1 MPLGCDKELIIK
13 KYCCLRRCVLL
24 ILMMLA
30 LVPMMGVAQER
41 HDTVEWYDRVHELEG
56 ITVDKKRGTYS
67 RKDNPAVELMKKVI
81 GHKRM
86 TDPTQKPFCKYDT
99 YQKLTLALNDVTPE
113 QLTEGALSKIPGI
126 LDHIEPCFQN
136 NKLIM
141 PVTVSE
147 TVRRSLFSRNPNR
160 SQVVT
165 IGERSEGIDQ
175 LFQTGDQMVKTLR
188 DFFSDVNLYDDNIRL
203 LRQNF
208 LSPIAKGAI
217 SFYRFHIVDTV
228 RVGND
233 RCIHLAFGP
242 DNSRDMGFS
251 GELYV
256 RDDST
261 YQLRRCILTIPKQSI
276 VNHVDNMKIWQDFS
290 VLPTGETVLATDDM
304 MIELS
309 LADVFAKSVILRTTR
324 HSGYSFDHIPN
335 AYFSSRLKQNEE
347 RRAAGRSEEF
357 WNNFRRVG
365 LTYSE
370 QRMGQ
375 LVDNIW
381 QSSPTFRAIGT
392 GVKLLVDDYVETGK
406 PSKFDI
412 GPLTSTV
419 SVNSVDGLR
428 LRIGGRTTK
437 AFSRHV
443 LLEGY
448 YAHGFRSKGNYWSA
462 TLGSHGFSLSASRD
476 IRYPSDP
483 LMPTDKDNMFLAWK
497 WGDDSKMMAYS
508 RQQLQY
514 EHTLPSGLKLA
525 AAVKRETYE
534 GRGSLTFDKIRTTEL
549 RFTLAYKGFTLSHAT
564 GIDGLFD
571 GEWRYNTTEARWK
584 RKTSLRT
591 WGTLDSDIRG
601 GVQWD
606 KMPPPLQFMPAANIS
621 YIAQPLTFALIDNME
636 MMSDRYASAI
646 LDWDLNGR
654 LFNLIPLV
662 NRLKL
667 REYLSLR
674 MLWGHWTDGYGISPA
689 SDNPYLEAAVG
700 IHNILSF
707 LHVEYVRRL
716 THADMSSANIQGVRI
731 RAQFKF

>member
-1 MPLGCDKELIIK
+1 M
-13 KYCCLRRCVLL
+13 RRYVLL
-24 ILMMLA
+24 ISVMLVLFP
-30 LVPMMGVAQER
+30 LVGMAQQ
-41 HDTVEWYDRVHELEG
+41 DSVQWYDRVHELDG
-56 ITVDKKRGTYS
+56 ITVDKRRGSYS
-67 RKDNPAVELMKKVI
+67 RKDNPAVELMKRVI

-86 TDPTQKPFCKYDT
+86 TDPTHRPYCMYDT

-147 TVRRSLFSRNPNR
+147 TVKRNLFSSNPKR
-160 SQVVT
+160 SQVVM

-175 LFQTGDQMVKTLR
+175 LFQTGDQLVKTLR
-188 DFFSDVNLYDDNIRL
+188 DFFGDVNLYEDDIRL

-208 LSPIAKGAI
+208 MSPIAKGAI

-228 RVGND
+228 RVGDD

-242 DNSRDMGFS
+242 DNSRDIGFS

-261 YQLRRCILTIPKQSI
+261 YQLRRCILTVPKQSI

-290 VLPTGETVLATDDM
+290 LLPTGETVLATDDM

-324 HSGYSFDHIPN
+324 HSGYSFGHIPN
-335 AYFSSRLKQNEE
+335 AYFSNRLKQNEE
-347 RRAAGRSEEF
+347 RRAVQRSEAF

-365 LTYSE
+365 LTHSE

-375 LVDNIW
+375 LVDNIL
-381 QSSPTFRAIGT
+381 QSSPAFRTIGT
-392 GVKLLVDDYVETGK
+392 GVKLLVDNYVETGK
-406 PSKFDI
+406 PSKFDF

-419 SVNSVDGLR
+419 SVNSIDGLR

-437 AFSRHV
+437 ALSRHV
-443 LLEGY
+443 AIEGY

-462 TLGSHGFSLSASRD
+462 TLRSHGFSLSASRD

-497 WGDDSKMMAYS
+497 WGDDSKMLAYS

-514 EHTLPSGLKLA
+514 EYAAPSGLTLA

-534 GRGSLTFDKIRTTEL
+534 GRGALQFDKIRTAEVRL
-549 RFTLAYKGFTLSHAT
+549 TLAYKGFTLSHAT
-564 GIDGLFD
+564 GIDGMFD
-571 GEWRYNTTEARWK
+571 GECRYNTTEASWK
-584 RKTSLRT
+584 RKTSLRA
-591 WGTLDSDIRG
+591 WGTLDSDIRA

-606 KMPPPLQFMPAANIS
+606 KMPWTLQFMPAANIS

-654 LFNLIPLV
+654 LLNRIPLV

-667 REYLSLR
+667 REYFSLR
-674 MLWGHWTDGYGISPA
+674 MLWGHWTDNGCTMPKSGK
-689 SDNPYLEAAVG
+689 PYFEAAVG

-731 RAQFKF
+731 RAEFKF

>member
-1 MPLGCDKELIIK
+1 M
-13 KYCCLRRCVLL
+13 RRYVLL
-24 ILMMLA
+24 ISVMLVLFP
-30 LVPMMGVAQER
+30 LVGMAQQ
-41 HDTVEWYDRVHELEG
+41 DSVQWYDRVHELDG
-56 ITVDKKRGTYS
+56 ITVDKRRGSYS
-67 RKDNPAVELMKKVI
+67 RKDNPAVELMKRVI

-86 TDPTQKPFCKYDT
+86 TDPTHRPYCMYDT

-147 TVRRSLFSRNPNR
+147 TVKRNLFSNNPKR
-160 SQVVT
+160 SQVVM

-175 LFQTGDQMVKTLR
+175 LFQTGDQLVKTLR
-188 DFFSDVNLYDDNIRL
+188 DFFGDVNLYEDDIRL

-208 LSPIAKGAI
+208 MSPIAKGAI

-228 RVGND
+228 RVGDD
-233 RCIHLAFGP
+233 RCVHLAFGP
-242 DNSRDMGFS
+242 DNSRDIGFS

-261 YQLRRCILTIPKQSI
+261 YQLRRCILTVPKQSI

-290 VLPTGETVLATDDM
+290 LLPTGETVLATDDM

-324 HSGYSFDHIPN
+324 HSGYSFGHIPN
-335 AYFSSRLKQNEE
+335 AYFSNRLKQNEE
-347 RRAAGRSEEF
+347 RRAVQRSEAF

-365 LTYSE
+365 LTHSE

-381 QSSPTFRAIGT
+381 QSSPAFRTIGT
-392 GVKLLVDDYVETGK
+392 GVKLLVDNYVETGK
-406 PSKFDI
+406 PSKFDF

-419 SVNSVDGLR
+419 SVNSIDGLR

-437 AFSRHV
+437 ALSRHV
-443 LLEGY
+443 AIEGY

-462 TLGSHGFSLSASRD
+462 TLRSHGFSLSASRD

-497 WGDDSKMMAYS
+497 WGDDSKMLAYS

-514 EHTLPSGLKLA
+514 EYAAPSGLTLA

-534 GRGSLTFDKIRTTEL
+534 GRGALQFDKIRTAEMRL
-549 RFTLAYKGFTLSHAT
+549 TLAYKGFTLSHAT
-564 GIDGLFD
+564 GIDGMFD
-571 GEWRYNTTEARWK
+571 GECRYNTTEASWK
-584 RKTSLRT
+584 RKTSLRA
-591 WGTLDSDIRG
+591 WGTLDSDIRA

-606 KMPPPLQFMPAANIS
+606 KMPWTLQFMPAANIS

-654 LFNLIPLV
+654 LLNRIPLV

-667 REYLSLR
+667 REYFSLR
-674 MLWGHWTDGYGISPA
+674 MLWGHWTDNGCTMPKSGK
-689 SDNPYLEAAVG
+689 PYFEAAVG

-731 RAQFKF
+731 RAEFKF

>member
-1 MPLGCDKELIIK
+1 MLVLFPLVG
-13 KYCCLRRCVLL
+13 
-24 ILMMLA
+24 M
-30 LVPMMGVAQER
+30 AQQ
-41 HDTVEWYDRVHELEG
+41 DSVQWYDRVHELDG
-56 ITVDKKRGTYS
+56 ITVDKRRGSYS
-67 RKDNPAVELMKKVI
+67 RKDNPAVELMKRVI

-86 TDPTQKPFCKYDT
+86 TDPTHRPYCMYDT

-147 TVRRSLFSRNPNR
+147 TVKRNLFSNNPKR
-160 SQVVT
+160 SQVVM

-175 LFQTGDQMVKTLR
+175 LFQTGDQLVKTLR
-188 DFFSDVNLYDDNIRL
+188 DFFGDVNLYEDDIRL

-208 LSPIAKGAI
+208 MSPIAKGAI

-228 RVGND
+228 RVGD
-233 RCIHLAFGP
+233 DQCIHLAFGP
-242 DNSRDMGFS
+242 DNSRDIGFS

-261 YQLRRCILTIPKQSI
+261 YQLRRCILTVPKQSI

-290 VLPTGETVLATDDM
+290 LLPTGETVLATDDM

-324 HSGYSFDHIPN
+324 HSGYSFGHIPN
-335 AYFSSRLKQNEE
+335 AYFSNRLKQNEE
-347 RRAAGRSEEF
+347 RRAVQRSEAF

-365 LTYSE
+365 LTHSE

-381 QSSPTFRAIGT
+381 QSSPAFRTIGT
-392 GVKLLVDDYVETGK
+392 GVKLLVDNYVETGK
-406 PSKFDI
+406 PSKFDF

-419 SVNSVDGLR
+419 SVNSIDGLR

-437 AFSRHV
+437 ALSRHV
-443 LLEGY
+443 AIEGY

-462 TLGSHGFSLSASRD
+462 TLRSHGFSLSASRD

-497 WGDDSKMMAYS
+497 WGDDSKMLAYS

-514 EHTLPSGLKLA
+514 EYAAPSGLTLA

-534 GRGSLTFDKIRTTEL
+534 ARGALQFDKIRTAEMRL
-549 RFTLAYKGFTLSHAT
+549 TLAYKGFTLSHAT
-564 GIDGLFD
+564 GIDGMFD
-571 GEWRYNTTEARWK
+571 GECRYNTTEASWK
-584 RKTSLRT
+584 RKTSLRA
-591 WGTLDSDIRG
+591 WGTLDSDIRA

-606 KMPPPLQFMPAANIS
+606 KMPWPLQFMPAANIS

-654 LFNLIPLV
+654 LLNRIPLV
-662 NRLKL
+662 NRMKL

-674 MLWGHWTDGYGISPA
+674 MLWGHWTDNGCTMPKSGK
-689 SDNPYLEAAVG
+689 PYFEAAVG

-731 RAQFKF
+731 RAEFKF

>member
-1 MPLGCDKELIIK
+1 M
-13 KYCCLRRCVLL
+13 RRYVLL
-24 ILMMLA
+24 ISVMLVLFP
-30 LVPMMGVAQER
+30 LVGMAQQ
-41 HDTVEWYDRVHELEG
+41 DSVQWYDRVHELDG
-56 ITVDKKRGTYS
+56 ITVDKRRGSYS
-67 RKDNPAVELMKKVI
+67 RKDNPAVELMKRVI

-86 TDPTQKPFCKYDT
+86 TDPTHRPYCMYDT

-147 TVRRSLFSRNPNR
+147 TVKRNLFSSNPKR
-160 SQVVT
+160 SQVVM

-175 LFQTGDQMVKTLR
+175 LFQTGDQLVKTLR
-188 DFFSDVNLYDDNIRL
+188 DFFGDVNLYEDDIRL

-208 LSPIAKGAI
+208 MSPIAKGAI

-228 RVGND
+228 RVGDD
-233 RCIHLAFGP
+233 RCVHLAFGP
-242 DNSRDMGFS
+242 DNSRDIGFS

-261 YQLRRCILTIPKQSI
+261 YQLRRCILTVPKQSI

-290 VLPTGETVLATDDM
+290 LLPTGETVLATDDM

-324 HSGYSFDHIPN
+324 HSGYSFGHIPN
-335 AYFSSRLKQNEE
+335 AYFSNRLKQNEE
-347 RRAAGRSEEF
+347 RRAVQRSEAF

-365 LTYSE
+365 LTHSE

-381 QSSPTFRAIGT
+381 QSSPAFRTIGT
-392 GVKLLVDDYVETGK
+392 GVKLLVDNYVETGK
-406 PSKFDI
+406 PSKFDF

-419 SVNSVDGLR
+419 SVNSIDGLR

-437 AFSRHV
+437 ALSRHV
-443 LLEGY
+443 AIEGY

-462 TLGSHGFSLSASRD
+462 TLRSHGFSLSASRD

-497 WGDDSKMMAYS
+497 WGDDSKMLAYS

-514 EHTLPSGLKLA
+514 EYAAPSGLTLA

-534 GRGSLTFDKIRTTEL
+534 GRGALQFDKIRTAEMRL
-549 RFTLAYKGFTLSHAT
+549 TLAYKGFTLSHAT
-564 GIDGLFD
+564 GIDGMFD
-571 GEWRYNTTEARWK
+571 GECRYNTTEASWK
-584 RKTSLRT
+584 RKTSLRA
-591 WGTLDSDIRG
+591 WGTLDSDIRA

-606 KMPPPLQFMPAANIS
+606 KMPWTLQFMPAANIS

-654 LFNLIPLV
+654 LLNRIPLV

-667 REYLSLR
+667 REYFSLR
-674 MLWGHWTDGYGISPA
+674 MLWGHWTDNGCTMPKSGK
-689 SDNPYLEAAVG
+689 PYFEAAVG

-731 RAQFKF
+731 RAEFKF

>member
-1 MPLGCDKELIIK
+1 M
-13 KYCCLRRCVLL
+13 RRYVLL
-24 ILMMLA
+24 ISVMLVLFP
-30 LVPMMGVAQER
+30 LVGMAQQ
-41 HDTVEWYDRVHELEG
+41 DSVQWYDRVHELDG
-56 ITVDKKRGTYS
+56 ITVDKRRGSYS
-67 RKDNPAVELMKKVI
+67 RKDNPAVELMKRVI

-86 TDPTQKPFCKYDT
+86 TDPTHRPYCMYDT

-147 TVRRSLFSRNPNR
+147 TVKRNLFSSNPKR
-160 SQVVT
+160 SQVVM

-175 LFQTGDQMVKTLR
+175 LFQTGDQLVKTLR
-188 DFFSDVNLYDDNIRL
+188 DFFGDVNLYEDDIRL

-208 LSPIAKGAI
+208 MSPIAKGAI

-228 RVGND
+228 RVGDD

-242 DNSRDMGFS
+242 DNSRDIGFS

-261 YQLRRCILTIPKQSI
+261 YQLRRCILTVPKQSI

-290 VLPTGETVLATDDM
+290 LLPTGETVLATDDM

-324 HSGYSFDHIPN
+324 HSGYSFGHIPN
-335 AYFSSRLKQNEE
+335 AYFSNRLKQNEE
-347 RRAAGRSEEF
+347 RRAVQRSEAF

-365 LTYSE
+365 LTHSE

-381 QSSPTFRAIGT
+381 QSSPAFRTIGT
-392 GVKLLVDDYVETGK
+392 GVKLLVDNYVETGK
-406 PSKFDI
+406 PSKFDF

-419 SVNSVDGLR
+419 SVNSIDGLR

-437 AFSRHV
+437 ALSRHV
-443 LLEGY
+443 AIEGY

-462 TLGSHGFSLSASRD
+462 TLRSHGFSLSASRD

-497 WGDDSKMMAYS
+497 WGNDSKMLAYS

-514 EHTLPSGLKLA
+514 EYAAPSGLTLA

-534 GRGSLTFDKIRTTEL
+534 GRGALQFDKIRTAEMRL
-549 RFTLAYKGFTLSHAT
+549 TLAYKGFTLSHAT
-564 GIDGLFD
+564 GIDGMFD
-571 GEWRYNTTEARWK
+571 GECRYNTTEASWK
-584 RKTSLRT
+584 RKTSLRA
-591 WGTLDSDIRG
+591 WGTLDSDIRA

-606 KMPPPLQFMPAANIS
+606 KMPWTLQFMPAANIS

-654 LFNLIPLV
+654 LLNRIPLV

-667 REYLSLR
+667 REYFSLR
-674 MLWGHWTDGYGISPA
+674 MLWGHWTDNGCTMPKSGK
-689 SDNPYLEAAVG
+689 PYFEAAVG

-731 RAQFKF
+731 RAEFKF

>member
-1 MPLGCDKELIIK
+1 M
-13 KYCCLRRCVLL
+13 RRYVLL
-24 ILMMLA
+24 ISVMLVLFP
-30 LVPMMGVAQER
+30 LVGMAQQ
-41 HDTVEWYDRVHELEG
+41 DSVQWYDRVHELDG
-56 ITVDKKRGTYS
+56 ITVDKRRGSYS
-67 RKDNPAVELMKKVI
+67 RKDNPAVELMKRVI

-86 TDPTQKPFCKYDT
+86 TDPTHRPYCMYDT

-147 TVRRSLFSRNPNR
+147 TVKRNLFSSNPKR
-160 SQVVT
+160 SQVVM

-175 LFQTGDQMVKTLR
+175 LFQTGDQLVKTLR
-188 DFFSDVNLYDDNIRL
+188 DFFGDVNLYEDDIRL

-208 LSPIAKGAI
+208 MSPIAKGAI

-228 RVGND
+228 RVGDD

-242 DNSRDMGFS
+242 DNSRDIGFS

-261 YQLRRCILTIPKQSI
+261 YQLRRCILTVPKQSI

-290 VLPTGETVLATDDM
+290 VLPTGESVLATDDM

-324 HSGYSFDHIPN
+324 HSGYSFGHIPN
-335 AYFSSRLKQNEE
+335 AYFSNRLKQNEE
-347 RRAAGRSEEF
+347 RRAVQRSEAF

-365 LTYSE
+365 LTHSE

-381 QSSPTFRAIGT
+381 QSSPAFRTIGT
-392 GVKLLVDDYVETGK
+392 GVKLLVDNYVETGK
-406 PSKFDI
+406 PSKFDF

-419 SVNSVDGLR
+419 SVNSIDGLR

-437 AFSRHV
+437 ALSRHV
-443 LLEGY
+443 AIEGY

-462 TLGSHGFSLSASRD
+462 TLRSHGFSLSASRD

-497 WGDDSKMMAYS
+497 WGDDSKMLAYS

-514 EHTLPSGLKLA
+514 EYAAPSGLTLA

-534 GRGSLTFDKIRTTEL
+534 GRGALQFDKIRTAEMRL
-549 RFTLAYKGFTLSHAT
+549 TLAYKGFTLSHAT
-564 GIDGLFD
+564 GIDGMFD
-571 GEWRYNTTEARWK
+571 GECRYNTTEASWK
-584 RKTSLRT
+584 RKTSLRA
-591 WGTLDSDIRG
+591 WGTLDSDIRA

-606 KMPPPLQFMPAANIS
+606 KMPWTLQFMPAANIS

-654 LFNLIPLV
+654 LLNRIPLV

-667 REYLSLR
+667 REYFSLR
-674 MLWGHWTDGYGISPA
+674 MLWGHWTDNGCTMPKSGK
-689 SDNPYLEAAVG
+689 PYFEAAVG

-731 RAQFKF
+731 RAEFKF

>member
-1 MPLGCDKELIIK
+1 
-13 KYCCLRRCVLL
+13 
-24 ILMMLA
+24 
-30 LVPMMGVAQER
+30 
-41 HDTVEWYDRVHELEG
+41 
-56 ITVDKKRGTYS
+56 
-67 RKDNPAVELMKKVI
+67 
-81 GHKRM
+81 
-86 TDPTQKPFCKYDT
+86 
-99 YQKLTLALNDVTPE
+99 
-113 QLTEGALSKIPGI
+113 
-126 LDHIEPCFQN
+126 
-136 NKLIM
+136 M

-147 TVRRSLFSRNPNR
+147 TVKRNLFSSNPKR
-160 SQVVT
+160 SQVVM

-175 LFQTGDQMVKTLR
+175 LFQTGDQLVKTLR
-188 DFFSDVNLYDDNIRL
+188 DFFSDVNLYEDDIRL

-208 LSPIAKGAI
+208 MSPIAKGAI

-228 RVGND
+228 RVGDD

-242 DNSRDMGFS
+242 DNSRDIGFS

-261 YQLRRCILTIPKQSI
+261 YQLRRCILTVPKQSI

-290 VLPTGETVLATDDM
+290 VLPTGESVLATDDM

-324 HSGYSFDHIPN
+324 HSGYSFGHIPN
-335 AYFSSRLKQNEE
+335 AYFSNRLKQNEE
-347 RRAAGRSEEF
+347 RRAVQRSEAF

-365 LTYSE
+365 LTHSE

-381 QSSPTFRAIGT
+381 QSSPAFRTIGT
-392 GVKLLVDDYVETGK
+392 GVKLLVDNYVETGK
-406 PSKFDI
+406 PSKFDF

-419 SVNSVDGLR
+419 SVNSIDGLR

-437 AFSRHV
+437 ALSRHV
-443 LLEGY
+443 AIEGY

-462 TLGSHGFSLSASRD
+462 TLRSHGFSLSASRD

-497 WGDDSKMMAYS
+497 WGDDSKMLAYS

-514 EHTLPSGLKLA
+514 EYAAPSGLTPA

-534 GRGSLTFDKIRTTEL
+534 GRGALQFDKIRTAEMRL
-549 RFTLAYKGFTLSHAT
+549 TLAYKGFTLSHAT
-564 GIDGLFD
+564 GIDGMFD
-571 GEWRYNTTEARWK
+571 GECRYNTTEASWK
-584 RKTSLRT
+584 RKTSLRA
-591 WGTLDSDIRG
+591 WGTLDSDIRA

-606 KMPPPLQFMPAANIS
+606 KMQWPLQFMPAANIS

-654 LFNLIPLV
+654 LLNRIPLV

-667 REYLSLR
+667 REYFSLR
-674 MLWGHWTDGYGISPA
+674 MLWGHWTDNGCTMPKSGK
-689 SDNPYLEAAVG
+689 PYFEAAVG

-731 RAQFKF
+731 RAEFKF

>member
-1 MPLGCDKELIIK
+1 M
-13 KYCCLRRCVLL
+13 RRYVLL
-24 ILMMLA
+24 ISVMLVLFP
-30 LVPMMGVAQER
+30 LVGMAQQ
-41 HDTVEWYDRVHELEG
+41 DSVQWYDRVHELDG
-56 ITVDKKRGTYS
+56 ITVDKRRGSYS
-67 RKDNPAVELMKKVI
+67 RKDNPAVELMKRVI

-86 TDPTQKPFCKYDT
+86 TDPTHRPYCMYDT

-147 TVRRSLFSRNPNR
+147 TVKRNLFSNNPKR
-160 SQVVT
+160 SQVVM

-175 LFQTGDQMVKTLR
+175 LFQTGDQLVKTLR
-188 DFFSDVNLYDDNIRL
+188 DFFGDVNLYEDDIRL

-208 LSPIAKGAI
+208 MSPIAKGAI

-228 RVGND
+228 RVGDD

-242 DNSRDMGFS
+242 DNSRDIGFS

-261 YQLRRCILTIPKQSI
+261 YQLRRCILTVPKQSI

-290 VLPTGETVLATDDM
+290 LLPTGETVLATDDM

-324 HSGYSFDHIPN
+324 HSGYSFSHIPN
-335 AYFSSRLKQNEE
+335 AYFSNRLKQNEE
-347 RRAAGRSEEF
+347 RRAVQRSEAF

-365 LTYSE
+365 LTHSE

-381 QSSPTFRAIGT
+381 QSSPAFRTIGT
-392 GVKLLVDDYVETGK
+392 GVKLLVDNYVETGK
-406 PSKFDI
+406 PSKFDF
-412 GPLTSTV
+412 GPLTSTI
-419 SVNSVDGLR
+419 SVNSIDGLR

-437 AFSRHV
+437 ALSRHV
-443 LLEGY
+443 AIEGY

-462 TLGSHGFSLSASRD
+462 TLRSHGFSLSASRD

-497 WGDDSKMMAYS
+497 WGDDSKMLAYS

-514 EHTLPSGLKLA
+514 EYAAPSGLTLA

-534 GRGSLTFDKIRTTEL
+534 GRGALQFDKIRTAEMRL
-549 RFTLAYKGFTLSHAT
+549 TLAYKGFTLSHAT
-564 GIDGLFD
+564 GIDGMFD
-571 GEWRYNTTEARWK
+571 GECRYNTTEASWK
-584 RKTSLRT
+584 RKTSLRA
-591 WGTLDSDIRG
+591 WGTLDSDIRA

-606 KMPPPLQFMPAANIS
+606 KMPWTLQFMPAANIS

-654 LFNLIPLV
+654 LLNRIPLV

-667 REYLSLR
+667 REYFSLR
-674 MLWGHWTDGYGISPA
+674 MLWGHWTDNGCTMPKSGK
-689 SDNPYLEAAVG
+689 PYFEAAVG

-731 RAQFKF
+731 RAEFKF

>member
-1 MPLGCDKELIIK
+1 M
-13 KYCCLRRCVLL
+13 RRYVLL
-24 ILMMLA
+24 ISVMLVLFP
-30 LVPMMGVAQER
+30 LVGMAQQ
-41 HDTVEWYDRVHELEG
+41 DSVQWYDRVHELDG
-56 ITVDKKRGTYS
+56 ITVDKRRGSYS
-67 RKDNPAVELMKKVI
+67 RKDNPAVELMKRVI

-86 TDPTQKPFCKYDT
+86 TDPTHRPYCMYDT

-147 TVRRSLFSRNPNR
+147 TVKRNLFSNNPKR
-160 SQVVT
+160 SQVVM

-175 LFQTGDQMVKTLR
+175 LFQTGDQLVKTLR
-188 DFFSDVNLYDDNIRL
+188 DFFGDVNLYEDDIRL

-208 LSPIAKGAI
+208 MSPIAKGAI

-228 RVGND
+228 RVGDD

-242 DNSRDMGFS
+242 DNSRDIGFS

-261 YQLRRCILTIPKQSI
+261 YQLRRCILTVPKQSI

-290 VLPTGETVLATDDM
+290 LLPTGETVLATDDM

-324 HSGYSFDHIPN
+324 HSGYSFGHIPN
-335 AYFSSRLKQNEE
+335 AYFSNRLKQNEE
-347 RRAAGRSEEF
+347 RRAVQRSEAF

-365 LTYSE
+365 LTHSE

-381 QSSPTFRAIGT
+381 QSSPAFRTIGT
-392 GVKLLVDDYVETGK
+392 GVKLLVDNYVETGK
-406 PSKFDI
+406 PSKFDF

-419 SVNSVDGLR
+419 SVNSIDGLR

-437 AFSRHV
+437 ALSRHV
-443 LLEGY
+443 AIEGY

-462 TLGSHGFSLSASRD
+462 TLRSHGFSLSASRD

-497 WGDDSKMMAYS
+497 WGDDSKMLAYS

-514 EHTLPSGLKLA
+514 EYAAPSGLTLA

-534 GRGSLTFDKIRTTEL
+534 GRGALQFDKIRTAEMRL
-549 RFTLAYKGFTLSHAT
+549 TLAYKGFTLSHAT
-564 GIDGLFD
+564 GIDGMFD
-571 GEWRYNTTEARWK
+571 GECRYNTTEASWK
-584 RKTSLRT
+584 RKTSLRA
-591 WGTLDSDIRG
+591 WGTLDSDIRA

-606 KMPPPLQFMPAANIS
+606 KMPWTLQFMPAANIS

-654 LFNLIPLV
+654 LLNRIPLV

-667 REYLSLR
+667 REYFSLR
-674 MLWGHWTDGYGISPA
+674 MLWGHWTDNGCTMPKSGK
-689 SDNPYLEAAVG
+689 PYFEAAVG

-731 RAQFKF
+731 RAEFKF

>member
-1 MPLGCDKELIIK
+1 M
-13 KYCCLRRCVLL
+13 RRYVLL
-24 ILMMLA
+24 ISVMLVLFP
-30 LVPMMGVAQER
+30 LVGMAKQDSVQ
-41 HDTVEWYDRVHELEG
+41 WYDRVHELDG
-56 ITVDKKRGTYS
+56 ITVDKRRGSYS
-67 RKDNPAVELMKKVI
+67 RKDNPAVELMKRVI

-86 TDPTQKPFCKYDT
+86 TDPTHRPYCMYDT

-147 TVRRSLFSRNPNR
+147 TVKRNLFSSNPKR
-160 SQVVT
+160 SQVVM

-175 LFQTGDQMVKTLR
+175 LFQTGDQLVKTLR
-188 DFFSDVNLYDDNIRL
+188 DFFSDVNLYEDDIRL

-208 LSPIAKGAI
+208 MSPIAKGAI

-228 RVGND
+228 RVGDD

-242 DNSRDMGFS
+242 DNSRDIGFS

-261 YQLRRCILTIPKQSI
+261 YQLRRCILTVPKQSI

-290 VLPTGETVLATDDM
+290 LLPTGETVLATDDM

-324 HSGYSFDHIPN
+324 HSGYSFGHIPN
-335 AYFSSRLKQNEE
+335 AYFSNRLKQNEE
-347 RRAAGRSEEF
+347 RRAVQRSEAF

-365 LTYSE
+365 LTHSE

-375 LVDNIW
+375 LVGNIW
-381 QSSPTFRAIGT
+381 QSSPAFRTIGT
-392 GVKLLVDDYVETGK
+392 GVKLLVDNYVETGK
-406 PSKFDI
+406 PSKFDF

-419 SVNSVDGLR
+419 SVNSIDGLR

-437 AFSRHV
+437 ALSRHV
-443 LLEGY
+443 AIEGY

-462 TLGSHGFSLSASRD
+462 TLRSHGFSLSASRD

-497 WGDDSKMMAYS
+497 WGDDSKMLAYS

-514 EHTLPSGLKLA
+514 EYAAPSGLTLA

-534 GRGSLTFDKIRTTEL
+534 VRGALQFDKIRTAEMRL
-549 RFTLAYKGFTLSHAT
+549 TLAYKGFTLSHAT
-564 GIDGLFD
+564 GIDGMFD
-571 GEWRYNTTEARWK
+571 GECRYNTTEASWK
-584 RKTSLRT
+584 RKTSLRA
-591 WGTLDSDIRG
+591 WGTLDSDIRA

-606 KMPPPLQFMPAANIS
+606 KMPWTLQFMPAANIS

-654 LFNLIPLV
+654 LLNRIPLV

-667 REYLSLR
+667 REYFSLR
-674 MLWGHWTDGYGISPA
+674 MLWGHWTDNGCTMPKSGK
-689 SDNPYLEAAVG
+689 PYFEAAVG

-731 RAQFKF
+731 RAEFKF

>member
-1 MPLGCDKELIIK
+1 MLVLFPLVG
-13 KYCCLRRCVLL
+13 
-24 ILMMLA
+24 M
-30 LVPMMGVAQER
+30 AQQ
-41 HDTVEWYDRVHELEG
+41 DSVQWYDRVHELDG
-56 ITVDKKRGTYS
+56 ITVDKRRGSYS
-67 RKDNPAVELMKKVI
+67 RKDNPAVELMKRVI

-86 TDPTQKPFCKYDT
+86 TDPTHRPYCMYDT

-147 TVRRSLFSRNPNR
+147 TVKRNLFSSNPKR
-160 SQVVT
+160 SQVVM

-175 LFQTGDQMVKTLR
+175 LFQTGDQLVKTLR
-188 DFFSDVNLYDDNIRL
+188 DFFGDVNLYEDDIRL

-208 LSPIAKGAI
+208 MSPIAKGAI

-228 RVGND
+228 RVGDD
-233 RCIHLAFGP
+233 RCVHLAFGP
-242 DNSRDMGFS
+242 DNSRDIGFS

-261 YQLRRCILTIPKQSI
+261 YQLRRCILTVPKQSI

-290 VLPTGETVLATDDM
+290 LLPTGETVLATDDM

-324 HSGYSFDHIPN
+324 HSGYSFGHIPN
-335 AYFSSRLKQNEE
+335 AYFSNRLKQNEE
-347 RRAAGRSEEF
+347 RRAVQRSEAF

-365 LTYSE
+365 LTHSE

-381 QSSPTFRAIGT
+381 QSSPAFRTIGT
-392 GVKLLVDDYVETGK
+392 GVKLLVDNYVETGK
-406 PSKFDI
+406 PSKFDF

-419 SVNSVDGLR
+419 SVNSIDGLR

-437 AFSRHV
+437 ALSRHV
-443 LLEGY
+443 AIEGY

-462 TLGSHGFSLSASRD
+462 TLRSHGFSLSASRD

-497 WGDDSKMMAYS
+497 WGDDSKMLAYS

-514 EHTLPSGLKLA
+514 EYAAPSGLTLA

-534 GRGSLTFDKIRTTEL
+534 GRGALQFDKIRTAEMRL
-549 RFTLAYKGFTLSHAT
+549 TLAYKGFTLSHAT
-564 GIDGLFD
+564 GIDGMFD
-571 GEWRYNTTEARWK
+571 GECRYNTTEASWK
-584 RKTSLRT
+584 RKTSLRA
-591 WGTLDSDIRG
+591 WGTLDSDIRA

-606 KMPPPLQFMPAANIS
+606 KMPWTLQFMPAANIS

-654 LFNLIPLV
+654 LLNRIPLV

-667 REYLSLR
+667 REYFSLR
-674 MLWGHWTDGYGISPA
+674 MLWGHWTDNGCTMPKSGK
-689 SDNPYLEAAVG
+689 PYFEAAVG

-731 RAQFKF
+731 RAEFKF

>member
-1 MPLGCDKELIIK
+1 M
-13 KYCCLRRCVLL
+13 RRYVLL
-24 ILMMLA
+24 ISVMLVLFP
-30 LVPMMGVAQER
+30 LVGMAQQ
-41 HDTVEWYDRVHELEG
+41 DSVQWYDRVHELDG
-56 ITVDKKRGTYS
+56 ITVDKRRGSYS
-67 RKDNPAVELMKKVI
+67 RKDNPAVELMKRVI

-86 TDPTQKPFCKYDT
+86 TDPTHRPYCMYDT

-147 TVRRSLFSRNPNR
+147 TVRRNLFSSNPKR
-160 SQVVT
+160 SQVVM

-175 LFQTGDQMVKTLR
+175 LFQTGDQLVKTLR
-188 DFFSDVNLYDDNIRL
+188 DFFGDVNLYEDDIRL

-208 LSPIAKGAI
+208 MSPIAKGAI

-228 RVGND
+228 RVGDD

-242 DNSRDMGFS
+242 DNSRDIGFS

-261 YQLRRCILTIPKQSI
+261 YQLRRCILTVPKQSI

-290 VLPTGETVLATDDM
+290 VLPTGESVLATDDM

-324 HSGYSFDHIPN
+324 HSGYSFGHIPN
-335 AYFSSRLKQNEE
+335 AYFSNRLKQNEE
-347 RRAAGRSEEF
+347 RRAVQRSEAF

-365 LTYSE
+365 LTHSE

-381 QSSPTFRAIGT
+381 QSSPAFRTIGT
-392 GVKLLVDDYVETGK
+392 GVKLLVDNYVETGK
-406 PSKFDI
+406 PSKFDF

-419 SVNSVDGLR
+419 SVNSIDGLR

-437 AFSRHV
+437 ALSRHV
-443 LLEGY
+443 AIEGY

-462 TLGSHGFSLSASRD
+462 TLRSHGFSLSASRD

-497 WGDDSKMMAYS
+497 WGDDSKMLAYS

-514 EHTLPSGLKLA
+514 EYAAPSGLTLA

-534 GRGSLTFDKIRTTEL
+534 GRGALQFDKIRTAEMRL
-549 RFTLAYKGFTLSHAT
+549 TLAYKGFTLSHAT
-564 GIDGLFD
+564 GIDGMFD
-571 GEWRYNTTEARWK
+571 GECRYNTTEASWK
-584 RKTSLRT
+584 RKTSLRA
-591 WGTLDSDIRG
+591 WGTLDSDIRA

-606 KMPPPLQFMPAANIS
+606 KMPWTLQFMPAANIS

-654 LFNLIPLV
+654 LLNRIPLV

-667 REYLSLR
+667 REYFSLR
-674 MLWGHWTDGYGISPA
+674 MLWGHWTDNGCTMPKSGK
-689 SDNPYLEAAVG
+689 PYFEAAVG

-731 RAQFKF
+731 RAEFKF

>member
-1 MPLGCDKELIIK
+1 M
-13 KYCCLRRCVLL
+13 RRYVLL
-24 ILMMLA
+24 ISVMLVLFP
-30 LVPMMGVAQER
+30 LVGMAQQ
-41 HDTVEWYDRVHELEG
+41 DSVQWYDRVHELDG
-56 ITVDKKRGTYS
+56 ITVDKRRGSYS
-67 RKDNPAVELMKKVI
+67 RKDNPAVELMKRVI

-86 TDPTQKPFCKYDT
+86 TDPTHRPYCMYDT

-147 TVRRSLFSRNPNR
+147 TVKRNLFSSNPKR
-160 SQVVT
+160 SQVVM

-175 LFQTGDQMVKTLR
+175 LFQTGDQLVKTLR
-188 DFFSDVNLYDDNIRL
+188 DFFGDVNLYEDDIRL

-208 LSPIAKGAI
+208 MSPIAKGAI

-228 RVGND
+228 RVGDD

-242 DNSRDMGFS
+242 DNSRDIGFS

-261 YQLRRCILTIPKQSI
+261 YQLRRCILTVPKQSI

-290 VLPTGETVLATDDM
+290 LLPTGETVLATDDM

-324 HSGYSFDHIPN
+324 HSGYSFGHIPN
-335 AYFSSRLKQNEE
+335 AYFSNRLKQNEE
-347 RRAAGRSEEF
+347 RRAVQRSEAF

-365 LTYSE
+365 LTHSE

-381 QSSPTFRAIGT
+381 QSSPAFRTIGT
-392 GVKLLVDDYVETGK
+392 GVKLLVDNYVETGK
-406 PSKFDI
+406 PSKFDF

-419 SVNSVDGLR
+419 SVNSIDGLR

-437 AFSRHV
+437 ALSRHV
-443 LLEGY
+443 AIEGY

-462 TLGSHGFSLSASRD
+462 TLRSHGFSLSASRD

-497 WGDDSKMMAYS
+497 WGDDSKMLAYS

-514 EHTLPSGLKLA
+514 EYAAPSGLTLA

-534 GRGSLTFDKIRTTEL
+534 GRGALQFDKIRTAEVRL
-549 RFTLAYKGFTLSHAT
+549 TLAYKGFTLSHAT
-564 GIDGLFD
+564 GIDGMFD
-571 GEWRYNTTEARWK
+571 GECRYNTTEASWK
-584 RKTSLRT
+584 RKTSLRA
-591 WGTLDSDIRG
+591 WGTLDSDIRA

-606 KMPPPLQFMPAANIS
+606 KMPWTLQFMPAANIS

-654 LFNLIPLV
+654 LLNRIPLV

-667 REYLSLR
+667 REYFSLR
-674 MLWGHWTDGYGISPA
+674 MLWGHWTDNGCTMPKSGK
-689 SDNPYLEAAVG
+689 PYFEAAVG

-731 RAQFKF
+731 RAEFKF

>member
-1 MPLGCDKELIIK
+1 M
-13 KYCCLRRCVLL
+13 RRYVLL
-24 ILMMLA
+24 ISVMLVLFP
-30 LVPMMGVAQER
+30 LVGMAQQ
-41 HDTVEWYDRVHELEG
+41 DSVQWYDRVHELDG
-56 ITVDKKRGTYS
+56 ITVDKRRGSYS
-67 RKDNPAVELMKKVI
+67 RKDNPAVELMKRVI

-86 TDPTQKPFCKYDT
+86 TDPTHRPYCMYDT

-147 TVRRSLFSRNPNR
+147 TVKRNLFSNNPKR
-160 SQVVT
+160 SQVVM

-175 LFQTGDQMVKTLR
+175 LFQTGDQLVKTLR
-188 DFFSDVNLYDDNIRL
+188 DFFSDVNLYEDDIRL

-208 LSPIAKGAI
+208 MSPIAKGAI

-228 RVGND
+228 RVGDD

-242 DNSRDMGFS
+242 DNSRDIGFS

-261 YQLRRCILTIPKQSI
+261 YQLRRCILTVPKQSI

-290 VLPTGETVLATDDM
+290 LLPTGETVLATDDM

-324 HSGYSFDHIPN
+324 HSGYSFGHIPN
-335 AYFSSRLKQNEE
+335 AYFSNRLKQNEE
-347 RRAAGRSEEF
+347 RRAVQRSEAF

-365 LTYSE
+365 LTHSE

-381 QSSPTFRAIGT
+381 QSSPAFRTIGT
-392 GVKLLVDDYVETGK
+392 GVKLLVDNYVETGK
-406 PSKFDI
+406 PSKFDF

-419 SVNSVDGLR
+419 SVNSIDGLR

-437 AFSRHV
+437 ALSRHV
-443 LLEGY
+443 AIEGY

-462 TLGSHGFSLSASRD
+462 TLRSHGFSLSASRD

-514 EHTLPSGLKLA
+514 EHTMPSGVKLA

-534 GRGSLTFDKIRTTEL
+534 GRGALQFDKIRTAEIRL
-549 RFTLAYKGFTLSHAT
+549 TLAYKGFTFSHAT
-564 GIDGLFD
+564 GIDGMFD
-571 GEWRYNTTEARWK
+571 GECRYNTTEASWK
-584 RKTSLRT
+584 RKTSLRA
-591 WGTLDSDIRG
+591 WGTLDSDIRA

-606 KMPPPLQFMPAANIS
+606 KMPWTLQFMPAANIS

-654 LFNLIPLV
+654 LLNRIPLV

-667 REYLSLR
+667 REYFSLR
-674 MLWGHWTDGYGISPA
+674 MLWGHWTDNGCTMPKSGK
-689 SDNPYLEAAVG
+689 PYFEAAVG

-731 RAQFKF
+731 RAEFKF

>member
-1 MPLGCDKELIIK
+1 M
-13 KYCCLRRCVLL
+13 RRYVLL
-24 ILMMLA
+24 ISVMLVLFP
-30 LVPMMGVAQER
+30 LVGMAQQ
-41 HDTVEWYDRVHELEG
+41 DSVQWYDRVHELDG
-56 ITVDKKRGTYS
+56 ITVDKRRGSYS
-67 RKDNPAVELMKKVI
+67 RKDNPAVELMKRVI

-86 TDPTQKPFCKYDT
+86 TDPTHRPYCMYDT

-147 TVRRSLFSRNPNR
+147 TVKRNLFSSNPKR
-160 SQVVT
+160 SQVVM

-175 LFQTGDQMVKTLR
+175 LFQTGDQLVKTLR
-188 DFFSDVNLYDDNIRL
+188 DFFGDVNLYEDDIRL

-208 LSPIAKGAI
+208 MSPIAKGAI

-228 RVGND
+228 RVGDD

-242 DNSRDMGFS
+242 DNSRDIGFS

-261 YQLRRCILTIPKQSI
+261 YQLRRCILTVPKQSI

-290 VLPTGETVLATDDM
+290 LLPTGETVLATDDM

-324 HSGYSFDHIPN
+324 HSGYSFGHIPN
-335 AYFSSRLKQNEE
+335 AYFSNRLKQNEE
-347 RRAAGRSEEF
+347 RRAVQRSEAF

-365 LTYSE
+365 LTHSE

-381 QSSPTFRAIGT
+381 QSSPAFRTIGT
-392 GVKLLVDDYVETGK
+392 GVKLLVDNYVETGK
-406 PSKFDI
+406 PSKFDF

-419 SVNSVDGLR
+419 SVNSIDGLR

-437 AFSRHV
+437 ALSRHV
-443 LLEGY
+443 AIEGY

-462 TLGSHGFSLSASRD
+462 TLRSHGFSLSASRD

-497 WGDDSKMMAYS
+497 WGDDSKMLAYS

-514 EHTLPSGLKLA
+514 EYAAPSGLTLA

-534 GRGSLTFDKIRTTEL
+534 GRGALQFDKIRTAEMRL
-549 RFTLAYKGFTLSHAT
+549 TLAYKGFTLSHAT
-564 GIDGLFD
+564 GIDGMFD
-571 GEWRYNTTEARWK
+571 GECRYNTTEASWK
-584 RKTSLRT
+584 RKTSLRA
-591 WGTLDSDIRG
+591 WGTLDSDIRA

-606 KMPPPLQFMPAANIS
+606 KMPWTLQFMPAANIS

-654 LFNLIPLV
+654 LLNRIPLV

-667 REYLSLR
+667 REYFSLR
-674 MLWGHWTDGYGISPA
+674 MLWGHWTDNGCTMPKSGK
-689 SDNPYLEAAVG
+689 PYFEAAVG

>member
-1 MPLGCDKELIIK
+1 M
-13 KYCCLRRCVLL
+13 RRYVLL
-24 ILMMLA
+24 ISVMLVLFP
-30 LVPMMGVAQER
+30 LVGMAQQ
-41 HDTVEWYDRVHELEG
+41 DSVQWYDRVHELDG
-56 ITVDKKRGTYS
+56 ITVDKRRGSYS
-67 RKDNPAVELMKKVI
+67 RKDNPAVELMKRVI

-86 TDPTQKPFCKYDT
+86 TDPTHRPYCMYDT

-147 TVRRSLFSRNPNR
+147 TVKRNLFSNNPKR
-160 SQVVT
+160 SQVVM

-175 LFQTGDQMVKTLR
+175 LFQTGDQLVKTLR
-188 DFFSDVNLYDDNIRL
+188 DFFGDVNLYEDDIRL

-208 LSPIAKGAI
+208 MSPIAKGAI

-228 RVGND
+228 RVGD
-233 RCIHLAFGP
+233 DQCIHLAFGP
-242 DNSRDMGFS
+242 DNSRDIGFS

-261 YQLRRCILTIPKQSI
+261 YQLRRCILTVPKQSI

-290 VLPTGETVLATDDM
+290 LLPTGETVLATDDM

-324 HSGYSFDHIPN
+324 HSGYSFGHIPN
-335 AYFSSRLKQNEE
+335 AYFSNRLKQNEE
-347 RRAAGRSEEF
+347 RRAVQRSEAF

-365 LTYSE
+365 LTHSE

-381 QSSPTFRAIGT
+381 QSSPAFRTIGT
-392 GVKLLVDDYVETGK
+392 GVKLLVDNYVETGK
-406 PSKFDI
+406 PSKFDF

-419 SVNSVDGLR
+419 SVNSIDGLR

-437 AFSRHV
+437 ALSRHV
-443 LLEGY
+443 AIEGY

-462 TLGSHGFSLSASRD
+462 TLRSHGFSLSASRD

-497 WGDDSKMMAYS
+497 WGDDSKMLAYS

-514 EHTLPSGLKLA
+514 EYAAPSGLTLA

-534 GRGSLTFDKIRTTEL
+534 ARGALQFDKIRTAEMRL
-549 RFTLAYKGFTLSHAT
+549 TLAYKGFTLSHAT
-564 GIDGLFD
+564 GIDGMFD
-571 GEWRYNTTEARWK
+571 GECRYNTTEASWK
-584 RKTSLRT
+584 RKTSLRA
-591 WGTLDSDIRG
+591 WGTLDSDIRA

-606 KMPPPLQFMPAANIS
+606 KMPWPLQFMPAANIS

-654 LFNLIPLV
+654 LLNRIPLV
-662 NRLKL
+662 NRMKL

-674 MLWGHWTDGYGISPA
+674 MLWGHWTDNGCTMPKSGK
-689 SDNPYLEAAVG
+689 PYFEAAVG

-731 RAQFKF
+731 RAEFKF

>member
-1 MPLGCDKELIIK
+1 M
-13 KYCCLRRCVLL
+13 RRYVLL
-24 ILMMLA
+24 ISVMLVLFP
-30 LVPMMGVAQER
+30 LVGMAQQ
-41 HDTVEWYDRVHELEG
+41 DSVQWYDRVHELDG
-56 ITVDKKRGTYS
+56 ITVDKRRGAYS
-67 RKDNPAVELMKKVI
+67 RKDNPAVELMKRVI

-86 TDPTQKPFCKYDT
+86 TDPTHRPYCMYDT

-147 TVRRSLFSRNPNR
+147 TVKRNLFSNNPKR
-160 SQVVT
+160 SQVVM

-175 LFQTGDQMVKTLR
+175 LFQTGDQLVKTLR
-188 DFFSDVNLYDDNIRL
+188 DFFSDVNLYEDDIRL

-208 LSPIAKGAI
+208 MSPIAKGAI

-228 RVGND
+228 RVGDD

-242 DNSRDMGFS
+242 DNSRDIGFS

-261 YQLRRCILTIPKQSI
+261 YQLRRCILTVPKQSI

-290 VLPTGETVLATDDM
+290 LLPTGETVLATDDM

-324 HSGYSFDHIPN
+324 HSGYSFGHIPN
-335 AYFSSRLKQNEE
+335 AYFSNRLKQNEE
-347 RRAAGRSEEF
+347 RRAVQRSEAF

-365 LTYSE
+365 LTHSE

-381 QSSPTFRAIGT
+381 QSSPAFRTIGT
-392 GVKLLVDDYVETGK
+392 GVKLLVDNYVETGK
-406 PSKFDI
+406 PSKFDF

-419 SVNSVDGLR
+419 SVNSIDGLR

-437 AFSRHV
+437 ALSRHV
-443 LLEGY
+443 AIEGY

-462 TLGSHGFSLSASRD
+462 TLRSHGFSLSASRD

-497 WGDDSKMMAYS
+497 WGDDSKMLAYS

-514 EHTLPSGLKLA
+514 EYAAPSGLTLA

-534 GRGSLTFDKIRTTEL
+534 GRGALQFDKIRTAEMRL
-549 RFTLAYKGFTLSHAT
+549 TLAYKGFTLSHAT
-564 GIDGLFD
+564 GIDGMFD
-571 GEWRYNTTEARWK
+571 GECRYNTTEASWK
-584 RKTSLRT
+584 RKTSLRA
-591 WGTLDSDIRG
+591 WGTLDSDIRA

-606 KMPPPLQFMPAANIS
+606 KMPWTLQFMPAANIS

-654 LFNLIPLV
+654 LLNRIPLV

-667 REYLSLR
+667 REYFSLR
-674 MLWGHWTDGYGISPA
+674 MLWGHWTDNGCTMPKSGK
-689 SDNPYLEAAVG
+689 PYFEAAVG

-731 RAQFKF
+731 RAEFKF

>member
-1 MPLGCDKELIIK
+1 MLVLFPLVG
-13 KYCCLRRCVLL
+13 
-24 ILMMLA
+24 M
-30 LVPMMGVAQER
+30 AQQ
-41 HDTVEWYDRVHELEG
+41 DSVQWYDRVHELDG
-56 ITVDKKRGTYS
+56 ITVDKRRGSYS
-67 RKDNPAVELMKKVI
+67 RKDNPAVELMKRVI

-86 TDPTQKPFCKYDT
+86 TDPTHRPYCIYDT

-147 TVRRSLFSRNPNR
+147 TVKRNLFSSNPKR
-160 SQVVT
+160 SQVVM

-175 LFQTGDQMVKTLR
+175 LFQTGDQLVKTLR
-188 DFFSDVNLYDDNIRL
+188 DFFGDVNLYEDDIRL

-208 LSPIAKGAI
+208 MSPIAKGAI

-228 RVGND
+228 RVGDD

-242 DNSRDMGFS
+242 DNSRDIGFS

-261 YQLRRCILTIPKQSI
+261 YQLRRCILTVPKQSI

-290 VLPTGETVLATDDM
+290 LLPTGETVLATDDM

-324 HSGYSFDHIPN
+324 HSGYSFGHIPN
-335 AYFSSRLKQNEE
+335 AYFSNRLKQNEE
-347 RRAAGRSEEF
+347 RRAVQRSEAF

-365 LTYSE
+365 LTHSE

-381 QSSPTFRAIGT
+381 QSSPAFRTIGT
-392 GVKLLVDDYVETGK
+392 GVKLLVDNYVETGK
-406 PSKFDI
+406 PSKFDF

-419 SVNSVDGLR
+419 SVNSIDGLR

-437 AFSRHV
+437 ALSRHV
-443 LLEGY
+443 AIEGY

-462 TLGSHGFSLSASRD
+462 TLRSHGFSLSASCD

-497 WGDDSKMMAYS
+497 WGDDSKMLAYS

-514 EHTLPSGLKLA
+514 EYVAPSGLTLA

-534 GRGSLTFDKIRTTEL
+534 GRGTLQFDKIRTAEMRL
-549 RFTLAYKGFTLSHAT
+549 TLAYKGFTLSHAT
-564 GIDGLFD
+564 GIDGMFD
-571 GEWRYNTTEARWK
+571 GECRYNTTEASWK
-584 RKTSLRT
+584 RKTSLRA
-591 WGTLDSDIRG
+591 WGTLDSDIRA

-606 KMPPPLQFMPAANIS
+606 KMPWTLQFMPAANIS

-654 LFNLIPLV
+654 LLNRIPLV

-667 REYLSLR
+667 REYFSLR
-674 MLWGHWTDGYGISPA
+674 MLWGHWTDNGCTMPKSGK
-689 SDNPYLEAAVG
+689 PYFEAAVG

-731 RAQFKF
+731 RAEFKF

>member
-1 MPLGCDKELIIK
+1 MLVLFPLVG
-13 KYCCLRRCVLL
+13 
-24 ILMMLA
+24 M
-30 LVPMMGVAQER
+30 AQQ
-41 HDTVEWYDRVHELEG
+41 DSVQWYDRVHELDG
-56 ITVDKKRGTYS
+56 ITVDKRRGSYS
-67 RKDNPAVELMKKVI
+67 RKDNPAVELMKRVI

-86 TDPTQKPFCKYDT
+86 TDPTHRPYCMYDT

-147 TVRRSLFSRNPNR
+147 TVKRNLFSSNPKR
-160 SQVVT
+160 SQVVM

-175 LFQTGDQMVKTLR
+175 LFQTGDQLVKTLR
-188 DFFSDVNLYDDNIRL
+188 DFFGDVNLYEDDIRL

-208 LSPIAKGAI
+208 MSPIAKGAI

-228 RVGND
+228 RVGDD

-242 DNSRDMGFS
+242 DNSRDIGFS

-261 YQLRRCILTIPKQSI
+261 YQLRRCILTVPKQSI

-290 VLPTGETVLATDDM
+290 LLPTGETVLATDDM

-324 HSGYSFDHIPN
+324 HSGYSFGHIPN
-335 AYFSSRLKQNEE
+335 AYFSNRLKQNEE
-347 RRAAGRSEEF
+347 RRAVQRSEAF

-365 LTYSE
+365 LTHSE

-381 QSSPTFRAIGT
+381 QSSPAFRTIGT
-392 GVKLLVDDYVETGK
+392 GVKLLVDNYVETGK
-406 PSKFDI
+406 PSKFDF

-419 SVNSVDGLR
+419 SVNSIDGLR

-437 AFSRHV
+437 ALSRHV
-443 LLEGY
+443 AIEGY

-462 TLGSHGFSLSASRD
+462 TLRSHGFSLSASRD

-497 WGDDSKMMAYS
+497 WGDDSKMLAYS

-514 EHTLPSGLKLA
+514 EYAAPSGLTLA

-534 GRGSLTFDKIRTTEL
+534 GRGALQFDKIRTAEMRL
-549 RFTLAYKGFTLSHAT
+549 TLAYKGFTLSHAT
-564 GIDGLFD
+564 GIDGMFD
-571 GEWRYNTTEARWK
+571 GECRYNTTEASWK
-584 RKTSLRT
+584 RKTSLRA
-591 WGTLDSDIRG
+591 WGTLDSDIRA

-606 KMPPPLQFMPAANIS
+606 KMPWPLQFMPAANIS

-654 LFNLIPLV
+654 LLNRIPLV

-667 REYLSLR
+667 REYFSLR
-674 MLWGHWTDGYGISPA
+674 MLWGHWTDNGCTMPKSGK
-689 SDNPYLEAAVG
+689 PYFEAAVG

-731 RAQFKF
+731 RAEFKF

>member
-1 MPLGCDKELIIK
+1 M
-13 KYCCLRRCVLL
+13 RRYVLL
-24 ILMMLA
+24 ISVMLVLFP
-30 LVPMMGVAQER
+30 LVGMAQQ
-41 HDTVEWYDRVHELEG
+41 DSVQWYDRVHELDG
-56 ITVDKKRGTYS
+56 ITVDKRRGSYS
-67 RKDNPAVELMKKVI
+67 RKDNPAVELMKRVI

-86 TDPTQKPFCKYDT
+86 TDPTHRPYCMYDT

-147 TVRRSLFSRNPNR
+147 TVKRNLFSSNPKR
-160 SQVVT
+160 SQVVM

-175 LFQTGDQMVKTLR
+175 LFQTGDQLVKTLR
-188 DFFSDVNLYDDNIRL
+188 DFFGDVNLYEDDIRL

-208 LSPIAKGAI
+208 MSPIAKGAI

-228 RVGND
+228 RVGDD

-242 DNSRDMGFS
+242 DNSRDIGFS

-261 YQLRRCILTIPKQSI
+261 YQLRRCILTVPKQSI

-290 VLPTGETVLATDDM
+290 LLPTGETVLATDDM

-324 HSGYSFDHIPN
+324 HSGYSFGHIPN
-335 AYFSSRLKQNEE
+335 AYFSNRLKQNEE
-347 RRAAGRSEEF
+347 RRAVQRSEAF

-365 LTYSE
+365 LTHSE

-381 QSSPTFRAIGT
+381 QSSPAFRTIGT
-392 GVKLLVDDYVETGK
+392 GVKLLVDNYVETGK
-406 PSKFDI
+406 PSKFDF

-419 SVNSVDGLR
+419 SVNSIDGLR

-437 AFSRHV
+437 ALSRHV
-443 LLEGY
+443 AIEGY

-462 TLGSHGFSLSASRD
+462 TLRSHGFSLSASRD

-497 WGDDSKMMAYS
+497 WGDDSKMLAYS

-514 EHTLPSGLKLA
+514 EYAAPSGLTLA

-534 GRGSLTFDKIRTTEL
+534 GRSALQFDKIRTAEMRL
-549 RFTLAYKGFTLSHAT
+549 TLAYKGFTLSHAT
-564 GIDGLFD
+564 GIDGMFD
-571 GEWRYNTTEARWK
+571 GECRYNTTEASWK
-584 RKTSLRT
+584 RKTSLRA
-591 WGTLDSDIRG
+591 WGTLDSDIRA

-606 KMPPPLQFMPAANIS
+606 KMPWTLQFMPAANIS

-654 LFNLIPLV
+654 LLNRIPLV

-667 REYLSLR
+667 REYFSLR
-674 MLWGHWTDGYGISPA
+674 MLWGHWTDNGCTMPKSGK
-689 SDNPYLEAAVG
+689 PYFEAAVG

-731 RAQFKF
+731 RAEFKF

>member
-1 MPLGCDKELIIK
+1 MQF
-13 KYCCLRRCVLL
+13 RVLL
-24 ILMMLA
+24 IIVILELIP
-30 LVPMMGVAQER
+30 LMGVAQEK

-56 ITVDKKRGTYS
+56 ITVDKKRGPYS
-67 RKDNPAVELMKKVI
+67 RKDNPAVELMKQVVI
-81 GHKRM
+81 HKRM
-86 TDPTQKPFCKYDT
+86 TDPTQRPYCKYDT
-99 YQKLTLALNDVTPE
+99 YQKLTLALNEVTPE
-113 QLTEGALSKIPGI
+113 QLTDGSLSKIPGI
-126 LDHIEPCFQN
+126 LGHIEPCLQN

-147 TVRRSLFSRNPNR
+147 TVRRNLFSQNPKR
-160 SQVVT
+160 SQTVT

-175 LFQTGDQMVKTLR
+175 LFQTGDLMVSTLR
-188 DFFSDVNLYDDNIRL
+188 DFFSDVNLYDDNVRL

-208 LSPIAKGAI
+208 MSPIAKGAI
-217 SFYRFHIVDTV
+217 AFYRFHIVDTV

-242 DNSRDMGFS
+242 DNPRDVGFS

-276 VNHVDNMKIWQDFS
+276 VNHVDNMKIWQDYS

-324 HSGYSFDHIPN
+324 HSGYSFEHIPK
-335 AYFSSRLKQNEE
+335 AYFSPRLKQNEE
-347 RRAAGRSEEF
+347 RRAKQRSEEF
-357 WNNFRRVG
+357 WNRFRQVG

-381 QSSPTFRAIGT
+381 QSSPAFRAIGT
-392 GVKLLVDDYVETGK
+392 GVKMLVDDYVETGK
-406 PSKFDI
+406 PSKFDF

-419 SVNSVDGLR
+419 SANSIDGLR
-428 LRIGGRTTK
+428 LRVGGRTTK
-437 AFSRHV
+437 ALSRHV
-443 LLEGY
+443 SLEGY

-462 TLGSHGFSLSASRD
+462 TVSSHGFSISASRD

-497 WGDDSKMMAYS
+497 WGDDSKMMAFS
-508 RQQLQY
+508 RQLLQY
-514 EHTLPSGLKLA
+514 EYTMPSGLKLD

-534 GRGSLTFDKIRTTEL
+534 GRGSLTFDKIRTAEL
-549 RFTLAYKGFTLSHAT
+549 RLTLEYKGFTLSHAS
-564 GIDGLFD
+564 GIDGLLD

-584 RKTSLRT
+584 RKTSLRA
-591 WGTLDSDIRG
+591 WGTLDSDVRG

-606 KMPPPLQFMPAANIS
+606 KMPWPMQFMPAANIS

-636 MMSDRYASAI
+636 MMSDRYASVI
-646 LDWDLNGR
+646 LDWDINGR
-654 LFNLIPLV
+654 LLNMIPMV
-662 NRLKL
+662 NQLKL

-674 MLWGHWTDGYGISPA
+674 MLCGHWTDGYATTTIS
-689 SDNPYLEAAVG
+689 DKPYIEAAVG

-716 THADMSSANIQGVRI
+716 THADMPSANTQGVRI

>member
-1 MPLGCDKELIIK
+1 M
-13 KYCCLRRCVLL
+13 RRYVLL
-24 ILMMLA
+24 ISVMLVLFP
-30 LVPMMGVAQER
+30 LVGMAQQ
-41 HDTVEWYDRVHELEG
+41 DSVQWYDRVHELDG
-56 ITVDKKRGTYS
+56 ITVDKRRGSYS
-67 RKDNPAVELMKKVI
+67 RKDNPAVELMKRVI

-86 TDPTQKPFCKYDT
+86 TDPTHRPYCMYDT

-147 TVRRSLFSRNPNR
+147 TVKRNLFSNNPKR
-160 SQVVT
+160 SQVVM

-175 LFQTGDQMVKTLR
+175 LFQTGDQLVKTLR
-188 DFFSDVNLYDDNIRL
+188 DFFGDVNLYEDDIRL

-208 LSPIAKGAI
+208 MSPIAKGAI

-228 RVGND
+228 RVGD
-233 RCIHLAFGP
+233 DQCIHLAFGP
-242 DNSRDMGFS
+242 DNSRDIGFS

-261 YQLRRCILTIPKQSI
+261 YQLRRCILTVPKQSI

-290 VLPTGETVLATDDM
+290 LLPTGETVLATDDM

-324 HSGYSFDHIPN
+324 HSGYSFGHIPN
-335 AYFSSRLKQNEE
+335 AYFSNRLKQNEE
-347 RRAAGRSEEF
+347 RRAVQRSEAF

-365 LTYSE
+365 LTHSE

-381 QSSPTFRAIGT
+381 QSSPAFRTIGT
-392 GVKLLVDDYVETGK
+392 GVKLLVDNYVETGK
-406 PSKFDI
+406 PSKFDF

-419 SVNSVDGLR
+419 SVNSIDGLR

-437 AFSRHV
+437 ALSRHV
-443 LLEGY
+443 AIEGY

-462 TLGSHGFSLSASRD
+462 TLRSHGFSLSASRD

-514 EHTLPSGLKLA
+514 EYAAPSGL
-525 AAVKRETYE
+525 
-534 GRGSLTFDKIRTTEL
+534 
-549 RFTLAYKGFTLSHAT
+549 TLAYKGFTLSHAT
-564 GIDGLFD
+564 GIDGMFD
-571 GEWRYNTTEARWK
+571 GECRYNTTEASWK
-584 RKTSLRT
+584 RKTSLRA
-591 WGTLDSDIRG
+591 WGTLDSDIRA

-606 KMPPPLQFMPAANIS
+606 KMPWTLQFMPAANIS

-654 LFNLIPLV
+654 LLNRIPLV

-667 REYLSLR
+667 REYFSLR
-674 MLWGHWTDGYGISPA
+674 MLWGHWTDNGCTMPKSGK
-689 SDNPYLEAAVG
+689 PYFEAAVG

-731 RAQFKF
+731 RAEFKF

>member
-1 MPLGCDKELIIK
+1 M
-13 KYCCLRRCVLL
+13 RRYVLL
-24 ILMMLA
+24 ISVMLVLFP
-30 LVPMMGVAQER
+30 LVGMAQQ
-41 HDTVEWYDRVHELEG
+41 DSVQWYDRVHELDG
-56 ITVDKKRGTYS
+56 ITVDKRRGSYS
-67 RKDNPAVELMKKVI
+67 RKDNPAVELMKRVI

-86 TDPTQKPFCKYDT
+86 TDPTHRPYCMYDT

-147 TVRRSLFSRNPNR
+147 TVKRNLFSSNPKR
-160 SQVVT
+160 SQVVM

-175 LFQTGDQMVKTLR
+175 LFQTGDQLVKTLR
-188 DFFSDVNLYDDNIRL
+188 DFFGDVNLYEDDIRL

-208 LSPIAKGAI
+208 MSPIAKGAI

-228 RVGND
+228 RVGD
-233 RCIHLAFGP
+233 DQCIHLAFGP
-242 DNSRDMGFS
+242 DNSRDIGFS

-261 YQLRRCILTIPKQSI
+261 YQLRRCILTVPKQSI

-290 VLPTGETVLATDDM
+290 LLPTGETVLATDDM

-324 HSGYSFDHIPN
+324 HSGYSFGHIPN
-335 AYFSSRLKQNEE
+335 AYFSNRLKQNEE
-347 RRAAGRSEEF
+347 RRAVQRSEAF

-365 LTYSE
+365 LTHSE

-381 QSSPTFRAIGT
+381 QSSPAFRTIGT
-392 GVKLLVDDYVETGK
+392 GVKLLVDNYVETGK
-406 PSKFDI
+406 PSKFDF

-419 SVNSVDGLR
+419 SVNSIDGLR

-437 AFSRHV
+437 ALSRHV
-443 LLEGY
+443 AIEGY

-462 TLGSHGFSLSASRD
+462 TLRSHGFSLSASRD

-497 WGDDSKMMAYS
+497 WGNDSKMLAYS

-514 EHTLPSGLKLA
+514 EYAAPSGLTLA
-525 AAVKRETYE
+525 AAVKRDTYE
-534 GRGSLTFDKIRTTEL
+534 GRGTLQFDKIRTAEMRL
-549 RFTLAYKGFTLSHAT
+549 TLAYKGFTLSHAT
-564 GIDGLFD
+564 GIDGMFD
-571 GEWRYNTTEARWK
+571 GECRYNTTEASWK
-584 RKTSLRT
+584 RKTSLRA
-591 WGTLDSDIRG
+591 WGTLDSDIRA

-606 KMPPPLQFMPAANIS
+606 KMPWPLQFMPAANIS

-654 LFNLIPLV
+654 LLNRIPLV
-662 NRLKL
+662 NCLKL
-667 REYLSLR
+667 REYFSLR
-674 MLWGHWTDGYGISPA
+674 MLWGHWTDNGCTMPKSGK
-689 SDNPYLEAAVG
+689 PYFEAAVG

-731 RAQFKF
+731 RAEFKF

>member
-1 MPLGCDKELIIK
+1 M
-13 KYCCLRRCVLL
+13 RRYVLL
-24 ILMMLA
+24 ISVMLVLFP
-30 LVPMMGVAQER
+30 LVGMAQQ
-41 HDTVEWYDRVHELEG
+41 DSVQWYDRVHELDG
-56 ITVDKKRGTYS
+56 ITVDKRRGSYS
-67 RKDNPAVELMKKVI
+67 RKDNPAVELMKRVI

-86 TDPTQKPFCKYDT
+86 TDPTHRPYCMYDT

-147 TVRRSLFSRNPNR
+147 TVKRNLFSSNPKR
-160 SQVVT
+160 SQVVM

-175 LFQTGDQMVKTLR
+175 LFQTGDQLVKTLR
-188 DFFSDVNLYDDNIRL
+188 DFFGDVNLYEDDIRL

-208 LSPIAKGAI
+208 MSPIAKGAI

-228 RVGND
+228 RVGDD

-242 DNSRDMGFS
+242 DNSRDIGFS

-261 YQLRRCILTIPKQSI
+261 YQLRRCILTVPKQSI

-290 VLPTGETVLATDDM
+290 LLPTGETVLATDDM

-324 HSGYSFDHIPN
+324 HSGYSFGHIPN
-335 AYFSSRLKQNEE
+335 AYFSNRLKQNEE
-347 RRAAGRSEEF
+347 RRAVQRSEAF

-365 LTYSE
+365 LTHSE

-381 QSSPTFRAIGT
+381 QSSPAFRTIGT
-392 GVKLLVDDYVETGK
+392 GVKLLVDNYVETGK
-406 PSKFDI
+406 PSKFDF

-419 SVNSVDGLR
+419 SVNSIDGLR

-437 AFSRHV
+437 ALSRDV
-443 LLEGY
+443 AIEGY

-462 TLGSHGFSLSASRD
+462 TLRSHGFSLSASRD

-497 WGDDSKMMAYS
+497 WGDDSKMLAYS

-514 EHTLPSGLKLA
+514 EYAAPSGLTLA

-534 GRGSLTFDKIRTTEL
+534 GRGALQFDKIRTAEMRL
-549 RFTLAYKGFTLSHAT
+549 TLAYKGFTLSHAT
-564 GIDGLFD
+564 GIDGMFD
-571 GEWRYNTTEARWK
+571 GECRYNTTEASWK
-584 RKTSLRT
+584 RKTSLRA
-591 WGTLDSDIRG
+591 WGTLDSDIRA

-606 KMPPPLQFMPAANIS
+606 KMPWTLQFMPAANIS

-654 LFNLIPLV
+654 LLNRIPLV

-667 REYLSLR
+667 REYFSLR
-674 MLWGHWTDGYGISPA
+674 MLWGHWTDNGCTMPKSGK
-689 SDNPYLEAAVG
+689 PYFEAAVG

-731 RAQFKF
+731 RAEFKF

>member
-1 MPLGCDKELIIK
+1 M
-13 KYCCLRRCVLL
+13 RRYVLL
-24 ILMMLA
+24 ISVMLVLFP
-30 LVPMMGVAQER
+30 LVGMAQQ
-41 HDTVEWYDRVHELEG
+41 DSVQWYDRVHELDG
-56 ITVDKKRGTYS
+56 ITVDKRRGSYS
-67 RKDNPAVELMKKVI
+67 RKDNPAVELMKRVI

-86 TDPTQKPFCKYDT
+86 TDPTHRPYRMYDT

-147 TVRRSLFSRNPNR
+147 TVKRNLFSNNPKR
-160 SQVVT
+160 SQVVM

-175 LFQTGDQMVKTLR
+175 LFQTGDQLVKTLR
-188 DFFSDVNLYDDNIRL
+188 DFFSDVNLYEDDIRL

-208 LSPIAKGAI
+208 MSPIAKGAI

-228 RVGND
+228 RVGDD

-242 DNSRDMGFS
+242 DNSRDIGFS

-261 YQLRRCILTIPKQSI
+261 YQLRRCILTVPKQSI

-290 VLPTGETVLATDDM
+290 LLPTGETVLATDDM

-324 HSGYSFDHIPN
+324 HSGYSFGHIPN
-335 AYFSSRLKQNEE
+335 AYFSNRLKQNEE
-347 RRAAGRSEEF
+347 RRAVQRSEAF

-365 LTYSE
+365 LTHSE

-381 QSSPTFRAIGT
+381 QSSPAFRTIGT
-392 GVKLLVDDYVETGK
+392 GVKLLVDNYVETGK
-406 PSKFDI
+406 PSKFDF

-419 SVNSVDGLR
+419 SVNSIDGLR

-437 AFSRHV
+437 ALSRHV
-443 LLEGY
+443 AIEGY

-462 TLGSHGFSLSASRD
+462 TLRSHGFSLSASRD

-497 WGDDSKMMAYS
+497 WGDDSKMLAYS

-514 EHTLPSGLKLA
+514 EYAAPSGLTLA
-525 AAVKRETYE
+525 AAVNRETYE
-534 GRGSLTFDKIRTTEL
+534 ARGALQFDKLRTAEMRL
-549 RFTLAYKGFTLSHAT
+549 TLAYKGFTLSHAT
-564 GIDGLFD
+564 GIDGMFD
-571 GEWRYNTTEARWK
+571 GECRYNTTEASWK
-584 RKTSLRT
+584 RKTSLRA
-591 WGTLDSDIRG
+591 WGTLDSDIRA

-606 KMPPPLQFMPAANIS
+606 KMPWTLQFMPAANIS

-654 LFNLIPLV
+654 LLNRIPLV

-674 MLWGHWTDGYGISPA
+674 MLWGHWTDNGCTMPKSGK
-689 SDNPYLEAAVG
+689 PYFEAGVG
-700 IHNILSF
+700 IHNIRSF

-731 RAQFKF
+731 RAEFKF

>member
-1 MPLGCDKELIIK
+1 M
-13 KYCCLRRCVLL
+13 RRYVLL
-24 ILMMLA
+24 ISVMLVLFP
-30 LVPMMGVAQER
+30 LVGMAQQ
-41 HDTVEWYDRVHELEG
+41 DSVQWYDRVHELDG
-56 ITVDKKRGTYS
+56 ITVDKRRGSYS
-67 RKDNPAVELMKKVI
+67 RKDNPAVELMKRVI

-86 TDPTQKPFCKYDT
+86 TDPTHRPYCMYDT

-147 TVRRSLFSRNPNR
+147 TVKRNLFSNNPKR
-160 SQVVT
+160 SQVVM

-175 LFQTGDQMVKTLR
+175 LFQTGDQLVKTLR
-188 DFFSDVNLYDDNIRL
+188 DFFGDVNLYEDDIRL

-208 LSPIAKGAI
+208 MSPIAKGAI

-228 RVGND
+228 RVGDD

-242 DNSRDMGFS
+242 DNSRDIGFS

-261 YQLRRCILTIPKQSI
+261 YQLRRCILTVPKQSI

-290 VLPTGETVLATDDM
+290 LLPTGETVLATDDM

-324 HSGYSFDHIPN
+324 HSGYSFGHIPN
-335 AYFSSRLKQNEE
+335 AYFSNRLKQNEE
-347 RRAAGRSEEF
+347 RRAVQRSEAF

-365 LTYSE
+365 LTHSE

-381 QSSPTFRAIGT
+381 QSSPAFRTIGT
-392 GVKLLVDDYVETGK
+392 GVKLLVDNYVETGK
-406 PSKFDI
+406 PSKFDF

-419 SVNSVDGLR
+419 SVNSIDGLR

-437 AFSRHV
+437 ALSRHV
-443 LLEGY
+443 AIEGY

-462 TLGSHGFSLSASRD
+462 TLRSHGFSLSASRD

-514 EHTLPSGLKLA
+514 EHTMPSGVKLA

-534 GRGSLTFDKIRTTEL
+534 GRETLQFDKIRTAEMRL
-549 RFTLAYKGFTLSHAT
+549 TLAYKGFTLSHAT
-564 GIDGLFD
+564 GIDGMFD
-571 GEWRYNTTEARWK
+571 GECRYNTTEASWK
-584 RKTSLRT
+584 RKTSLRA
-591 WGTLDSDIRG
+591 WGTLDSDIRA

-606 KMPPPLQFMPAANIS
+606 KMPWTLQFMPAANIS

-654 LFNLIPLV
+654 LLNRIPLV

-674 MLWGHWTDGYGISPA
+674 MLWGHWTDNGCTMPKSGK
-689 SDNPYLEAAVG
+689 PYFEAAVG

-731 RAQFKF
+731 RAEFKF

>member
-1 MPLGCDKELIIK
+1 M
-13 KYCCLRRCVLL
+13 RRYVLL
-24 ILMMLA
+24 ISVMLVLFP
-30 LVPMMGVAQER
+30 LVGMAQQ
-41 HDTVEWYDRVHELEG
+41 DSVQWYDRVHELDG
-56 ITVDKKRGTYS
+56 ITVDKRRGSYS
-67 RKDNPAVELMKKVI
+67 RKDNPAVELMKRVI

-86 TDPTQKPFCKYDT
+86 TDPTHRPYCMYDT

-147 TVRRSLFSRNPNR
+147 TVKRNLFSSNPKR
-160 SQVVT
+160 SQVVM

-175 LFQTGDQMVKTLR
+175 LFQTGDQLVKTLR
-188 DFFSDVNLYDDNIRL
+188 DFFGDVNLYEDDIRL

-208 LSPIAKGAI
+208 MSPIAKGAI

-228 RVGND
+228 RVGDD

-242 DNSRDMGFS
+242 DNSRDIGFS

-261 YQLRRCILTIPKQSI
+261 YQLRRCILTVPKQSI
-276 VNHVDNMKIWQDFS
+276 LNLVDNMKIWQDFS
-290 VLPTGETVLATDDM
+290 LLPTGETVLATDDM

-324 HSGYSFDHIPN
+324 HSGYSFGHIPN
-335 AYFSSRLKQNEE
+335 AYFSNRLKQNEE
-347 RRAAGRSEEF
+347 RRAVQRSEAF

-365 LTYSE
+365 LTHSE

-381 QSSPTFRAIGT
+381 QSSPAFRTIGT
-392 GVKLLVDDYVETGK
+392 GVKLLVDNYVETGK
-406 PSKFDI
+406 PSKFDF

-419 SVNSVDGLR
+419 SVNSIDGLR

-437 AFSRHV
+437 ALSRHV
-443 LLEGY
+443 AIEGY

-462 TLGSHGFSLSASRD
+462 TLRSHGFSLSASRD

-497 WGDDSKMMAYS
+497 WGDDSKILAYS

-514 EHTLPSGLKLA
+514 EYAAPSGLTLA

-534 GRGSLTFDKIRTTEL
+534 GRGALQFDKIRTAEMRL
-549 RFTLAYKGFTLSHAT
+549 TLAYKGFTLSHAT
-564 GIDGLFD
+564 GIDGMFD
-571 GEWRYNTTEARWK
+571 GECRYNTTEASWK
-584 RKTSLRT
+584 RKTSLRA
-591 WGTLDSDIRG
+591 WGTLDSDIRA

-606 KMPPPLQFMPAANIS
+606 KMPWPLQFMPAANIS

-654 LFNLIPLV
+654 LLNRIPLV

-667 REYLSLR
+667 REYFSLR
-674 MLWGHWTDGYGISPA
+674 MLWGHWTDNGCTMPKSGK
-689 SDNPYLEAAVG
+689 PYFEAAVG

-731 RAQFKF
+731 RAEFKF

>member
-1 MPLGCDKELIIK
+1 M
-13 KYCCLRRCVLL
+13 RRYVLL
-24 ILMMLA
+24 ISVMLVLFP
-30 LVPMMGVAQER
+30 LVGMAQQ
-41 HDTVEWYDRVHELEG
+41 DSVQWYDRVHELDG
-56 ITVDKKRGTYS
+56 ITVDKRRGSYS
-67 RKDNPAVELMKKVI
+67 RKDNPAVELMKRVI

-86 TDPTQKPFCKYDT
+86 TDPTHRPYCMYDT

-147 TVRRSLFSRNPNR
+147 TVKRNLFSSNPKR
-160 SQVVT
+160 SQVVM

-175 LFQTGDQMVKTLR
+175 LFQTGDQLVKTLR
-188 DFFSDVNLYDDNIRL
+188 DFFSDVNLYEDDIRL

-208 LSPIAKGAI
+208 MSPIAKGAI

-228 RVGND
+228 RVGDD

-242 DNSRDMGFS
+242 DNSRDIGFS

-261 YQLRRCILTIPKQSI
+261 YQLRRCILTVPKQSI

-290 VLPTGETVLATDDM
+290 LLPTGETVLATDDM

-324 HSGYSFDHIPN
+324 HSGYSFGHIPN
-335 AYFSSRLKQNEE
+335 AYFSNRLKQNEE
-347 RRAAGRSEEF
+347 RRAVQRSEAF

-365 LTYSE
+365 LTHSE

-381 QSSPTFRAIGT
+381 QSSPAFRTIGT
-392 GVKLLVDDYVETGK
+392 GVKLLVDNYVETGK
-406 PSKFDI
+406 PSKFDF

-419 SVNSVDGLR
+419 SVNSIDGLR

-437 AFSRHV
+437 ALSRHV
-443 LLEGY
+443 AIEGY

-462 TLGSHGFSLSASRD
+462 TLRSHGFSLSASRD

-497 WGDDSKMMAYS
+497 WGDDSKMLAYS

-514 EHTLPSGLKLA
+514 EYAAPSGLTLA

-534 GRGSLTFDKIRTTEL
+534 GRGALQFDKIRTAEMRL
-549 RFTLAYKGFTLSHAT
+549 TLAYKGFTLSHAT
-564 GIDGLFD
+564 GIDGMFD
-571 GEWRYNTTEARWK
+571 GECRYNTTEASWK
-584 RKTSLRT
+584 RKTSLRA
-591 WGTLDSDIRG
+591 WGTLDSDIRA

-606 KMPPPLQFMPAANIS
+606 KMPWPLQFMPAANIS

-654 LFNLIPLV
+654 LLNRIPLV

-667 REYLSLR
+667 REYFSLR
-674 MLWGHWTDGYGISPA
+674 MLWGHWTDNGCTMPKSGK
-689 SDNPYLEAAVG
+689 PYFEAAVG

-731 RAQFKF
+731 RAEFKF

>member
-1 MPLGCDKELIIK
+1 M
-13 KYCCLRRCVLL
+13 RRYVLL
-24 ILMMLA
+24 ISVMLVLFP
-30 LVPMMGVAQER
+30 LVGMAQQ
-41 HDTVEWYDRVHELEG
+41 DSVQWYDRVHELDG
-56 ITVDKKRGTYS
+56 ITVDKRRGSYS
-67 RKDNPAVELMKKVI
+67 RKDNPAVELMKRVI

-86 TDPTQKPFCKYDT
+86 TDPTHRPYCMYDT

-147 TVRRSLFSRNPNR
+147 TVKRNLFSSNPKR
-160 SQVVT
+160 SQVVM

-175 LFQTGDQMVKTLR
+175 LFQTGDQLVKTLR
-188 DFFSDVNLYDDNIRL
+188 DFFGDVNLYEDDIRL

-208 LSPIAKGAI
+208 MSPIAKGAI

-228 RVGND
+228 RVGDD
-233 RCIHLAFGP
+233 RCVHLAFGP
-242 DNSRDMGFS
+242 DNSRDIGFS

-261 YQLRRCILTIPKQSI
+261 YQLRRCILTVPKQSI

-290 VLPTGETVLATDDM
+290 LLPTGETVLATDDM

-324 HSGYSFDHIPN
+324 HSGYSFGHIPN
-335 AYFSSRLKQNEE
+335 AYFSNRLKQNEE
-347 RRAAGRSEEF
+347 RRAVQRSEAF

-365 LTYSE
+365 LTHSE

-381 QSSPTFRAIGT
+381 QSSPAFRTIGT
-392 GVKLLVDDYVETGK
+392 GVKLLVDNYVETGK
-406 PSKFDI
+406 PSKFDF

-419 SVNSVDGLR
+419 SVNSIDGLR

-437 AFSRHV
+437 ALSRHV
-443 LLEGY
+443 AIEGY

-462 TLGSHGFSLSASRD
+462 TLRSHGFSLSASRD

-514 EHTLPSGLKLA
+514 EYAAPSGLTLA

-534 GRGSLTFDKIRTTEL
+534 GRGALQFDKIRTAEMRL
-549 RFTLAYKGFTLSHAT
+549 TLAYKGFTLSHAT
-564 GIDGLFD
+564 GIDGMFD
-571 GEWRYNTTEARWK
+571 GECRYNTTEASWK
-584 RKTSLRT
+584 RKTSLRA
-591 WGTLDSDIRG
+591 WGTLDSDIRA

-606 KMPPPLQFMPAANIS
+606 KMPWPLQFMPAANIS

-654 LFNLIPLV
+654 LLNRIPLV

-667 REYLSLR
+667 REYFSLR
-674 MLWGHWTDGYGISPA
+674 MLWGHWTDNGCTMPKSGK
-689 SDNPYLEAAVG
+689 PYFEAAVG

-731 RAQFKF
+731 RAEFKF